1 MVWCFTGLNTFLLQS
16 SLQTIQSDFRSKY
29 GDFAIEKID
38 VSDTSV
44 GNILDILGA
53 MPFLT
58 ERRLVI
64 MHGLVANKLATEHI
78 QKILEGVSEQTDVI
92 FVEPKLDKRSALY
105 KTLKKQTDFKEFL
118 QIDTQSA
125 PQWLVQQATE
135 RGGTLSLA
143 DARYM
148 VQRMGANQ
156 MALSNQLDVL
166 LLYSLNIDRKA
177 IDLLTDK
184 TPQSSIF
191 DVLEA
196 AFGGNTVRAIELYD
210 DQRAQNVDPLAI
222 EALFVWQLHILLLV
236 KAANQAKKP
245 VTQLGISP
253 YVAQKSAQLVTNRSV
268 QQLKEYV
275 QKLTQLELALKTTA
289 IDADD
294 AMKNFIVLLGQ

>member
-275 QKLTQLELALKTTA
+275 QKLTQLELVLKTTA